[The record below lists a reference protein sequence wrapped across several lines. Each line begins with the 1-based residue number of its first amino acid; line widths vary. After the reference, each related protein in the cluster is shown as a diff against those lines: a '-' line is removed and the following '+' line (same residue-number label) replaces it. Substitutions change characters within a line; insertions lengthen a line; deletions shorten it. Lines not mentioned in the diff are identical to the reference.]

1 MSGYSEAFL
10 EHYRRPRNLG
20 DLDAPDAVAIVHSD
34 KCGDMVRLAVAVE
47 GGEGGAGGV
56 WDAGGEDTGDV
67 TAGRIREIRFKAYGC
82 AATIAAASAITELA
96 TGMLIEEARNLL
108 LDDVIGALD
117 GLPPGRIHAAVLG
130 LEALQAALRRLR

>member
-1 MSGYSEAFL
+1 MDIVRIE
-10 EHYRRPRNLG
+10 P
-20 DLDAPDAVAIVHSD
+20 APKWIRGTIDDQIIVHD
-34 KCGDMVRLAVAVE
+34 DTCGDVVRLAVVVE
-47 GGEGGAGGV
+47 R
-56 WDAGGEDTGDV
+56 GEDAGDV

-108 LDDVIGALD
+108 LDDVIEALD

-130 LEALQAALRRLR
+130 LEALQAALSRLR

>member
-10 EHYRRPRNLG
+10 EHYSRPRNLG

-56 WDAGGEDTGDV
+56 WDEGGEDTGDV

-108 LDDVIGALD
+108 LDDVIEALD

-130 LEALQAALRRLR
+130 LEALQAALSRLR